1 VIVCSIGKIKKKMKK
16 LLAFTAIIYL
26 VLAVKY
32 FLTSG
37 DYHFYLIISML
48 SLILAFLADIRDKLN

>member
-1 VIVCSIGKIKKKMKK
+1 MKK